1 MVRHGFRRAYPPSGE
16 GEQLLGDLGVYVH
29 LAFGRLVQIVKP
41 EVRLLN
47 GYLFLYLQLLLK
59 DLAEQVRELVV
70 KFLAVNV

>member
-1 MVRHGFRRAYPPSGE
+1 M
-16 GEQLLGDLGVYVH
+16 GDLGVYVH